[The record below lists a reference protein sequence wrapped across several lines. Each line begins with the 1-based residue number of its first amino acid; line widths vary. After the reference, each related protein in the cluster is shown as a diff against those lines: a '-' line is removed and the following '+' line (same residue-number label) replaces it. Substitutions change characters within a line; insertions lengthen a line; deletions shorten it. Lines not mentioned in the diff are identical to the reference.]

1 MPKTTDA
8 VKIIH
13 QMIADDPTIKEQ
25 IALESLNSE
34 IAQLIYDARMNAG
47 LTQQQLADLIH
58 VEQSVIEDLEDAD
71 YRGPTAAE
79 RGSSG
84 QQTTQ
89 PNPEGS
95 GCGIRPA
102 SSRSGSW

>member
-13 QMIADDPTIKEQ
+13 KMIADDPTIKEQ

-71 YRGPTAAE
+71 YQDNPLIMLQKIATALNQ
-79 RGSSG
+79 RVKMSLVSSL
-84 QQTTQ
+84 
-89 PNPEGS
+89 
-95 GCGIRPA
+95 
-102 SSRSGSW
+102 

>member
-47 LTQQQLADLIH
+47 LTQQSL
-58 VEQSVIEDLEDAD
+58 V
-71 YRGPTAAE
+71 
-79 RGSSG
+79 SSL
-84 QQTTQ
+84 
-89 PNPEGS
+89 
-95 GCGIRPA
+95 
-102 SSRSGSW
+102 